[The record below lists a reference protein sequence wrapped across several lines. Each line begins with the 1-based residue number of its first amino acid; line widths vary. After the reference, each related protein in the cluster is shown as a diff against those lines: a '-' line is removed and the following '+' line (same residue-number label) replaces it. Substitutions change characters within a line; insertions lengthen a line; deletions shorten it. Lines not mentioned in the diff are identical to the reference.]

1 MDLKPLCLTSI
12 SLLLYLCLECFG
24 YTVLPLDRSSCDVL
38 SVFGQASQSG
48 KWLGKASSFISQL
61 VWVLFVLASW
71 TADSLDCSI
80 MSFASDGTATL
91 KRSVCL
97 NPLLYACTHQPPWC
111 CGLWIELYGSV
122 FPFQPPLLLT
132 HDWQTKIIKNN
143 KRPGGLGPAE
153 LAPLLSVVAQ
163 ALALGQLIFIGKA
176 RSTEGLEGL
185 YITGCVILTDKPSL
199 TLLLTEML
207 NYCLCLLFKTTFF
220 AVLFPLDNAGW
231 LEHPW

>member
-1 MDLKPLCLTSI
+1 
-12 SLLLYLCLECFG
+12 
-24 YTVLPLDRSSCDVL
+24 
-38 SVFGQASQSG
+38 
-48 KWLGKASSFISQL
+48 
-61 VWVLFVLASW
+61 
-71 TADSLDCSI
+71 
-80 MSFASDGTATL
+80 MSFAFGWHSNTETQRVSESSSLCLHTPASLVLWTL
-91 KRSVCL
+91 NRIVWKCFFRPS
-97 NPLLYACTHQPPWC
+97 PL
-111 CGLWIELYGSV
+111 
-122 FPFQPPLLLT
+122 LLLT

-199 TLLLTEML
+199 TLLLTETL

-220 AVLFPLDNAGW
+220 AVLFPLDNSIRDKCWRDRIFPLDRSPIGW
-231 LEHPW
+231 